1 MEEAYKQLSSLSEL
15 LSKHIDKGN
24 EENTNLGPPPEL
36 SYIRDQLKATLV
48 CCDVSDS

>member
-15 LSKHIDKGN
+15 LSKHIDNGN
-24 EENTNLGPPPEL
+24 EENSTLGAPPEL